1 MARSLRRITPVLMCG
16 VLLGA
21 CSGGDDDAGGAE
33 AGASGADG
41 AAAPAA
47 PEDVD
52 PRPSAGCGASAAS
65 TFGAGQVKVTLDS
78 GGVERWYMRH
88 VPPAHDGTTPVP
100 VVVDLHGYSE
110 GAEVHATVSGLG
122 AYGDDQGFVTLTPHG
137 QGQGPVPLW
146 DTTPGGPTRCFWR

>member
-1 MARSLRRITPVLMCG
+1 MARSLRRITAVLMCG

-52 PRPSAGCGASAAS
+52 PRPSAGCGASAAPS
-65 TFGAGQVKVTLDS
+65 
-78 GGVERWYMRH
+78 
-88 VPPAHDGTTPVP
+88 VPG
-100 VVVDLHGYSE
+100 
-110 GAEVHATVSGLG
+110 
-122 AYGDDQGFVTLTPHG
+122 
-137 QGQGPVPLW
+137 
-146 DTTPGGPTRCFWR
+146 R